1 MKVKKNFKIDED
13 FTPKQRFKA
22 IKEDFKIFD
31 KSLSVDDLLSMFNS
45 LKGKDIQGEVIKCD
59 VEAFGDYYTTFFVTM
74 FVYSIHVEINVIEFT
89 ITYKNNEF
97 IESNSPLL
105 SSIYRYGFDRYGK

>member
-13 FTPKQRFKA
+13 FTPKQRHKA
-22 IKEDFKIFD
+22 IKEDFKILD
-31 KSLSVDDLLSMFNS
+31 KSLTADDLLMLFNS
-45 LKGKDIQGEVIKCD
+45 LKGTDIQGEVIKCD
-59 VEAFGDYYTTFFVTM
+59 VEAFGDYNTIFSITII
-74 FVYSIHVEINVIEFT
+74 VYNIHVEINVIEFM

-97 IESNSPLL
+97 IESKSPLL